1 MRAAFTERSQWIQIA
16 LVGLVGVIG
25 AVFFAG
31 RLLSDFDWNPTTT
44 VKFGQDAPEQVE
56 YARDLLGEVVVAD
69 DAGHD
74 GKFFFSQAMDPF
86 YFHPEAHAVHLDR
99 PSYRAQ
105 RMLYPTLAGLGGL
118 LGPSATVWG
127 LLVVNVIGLGVGTLI
142 TARLAVAMGLT
153 PWLGLAFTLNPGLI
167 AALYIDGADIVAVAG
182 LVAAVLF
189 AVHNRPAATAVA
201 LSLSCLSR
209 ETMILAVIGLILYW
223 YKERSRV
230 PAVLF
235 APFIAVA
242 TWWAYVHVRLGE
254 GLGQDTQAIG
264 LPLQGFIEA
273 AQRWLSTP
281 GSLPDALIGVVLLF
295 ASITIAVRAI
305 RRPSA
310 LGLSVAGFAVLAL
323 ILSEPVWARYFDSA
337 RALAPVLTA
346 YVLLIPIEQRTD
358 SNRVPVDA

>member
-1 MRAAFTERSQWIQIA
+1 MRTSASDRSQWVQVA
-16 LVGLVGVIG
+16 LVGLVGLIG

-31 RLLSDFDWNPTTT
+31 RLLGEFDWNPTTT
-44 VKFGQDAPEQVE
+44 VKFGEELPGQVE
-56 YARDLLGEVVVAD
+56 YAQDLLGDVVVAD

-86 YFHPEAHAVHLDR
+86 YLHPEVHAVHLDR
-99 PSYRAQ
+99 PAYRAQ

-118 LGPSATVWG
+118 LGPGATVWG
-127 LLVVNVIGLGVGTLI
+127 LLMLNIIGLGAGTLI
-142 TARLAVAMGLT
+142 TARLAVALGLS
-153 PWLGLAFTLNPGLI
+153 PWFGLAFTLNPGLI
-167 AALYIDGADIVAVAG
+167 AALYIDGADIVAVAAMM
-182 LVAAVLF
+182 AAVLF
-189 AVHNRPAATAVA
+189 AVRDRPVATAVA

-209 ETMILAVIGLILYW
+209 ETMILAVIGLIVYW

-230 PAVLF
+230 PIVLF
-235 APFIAVA
+235 VPFVAVA
-242 TWWAYVHVRLGE
+242 AWWSYVHVRLGE
-254 GLGQDTQAIG
+254 SLGQDTQAVG

-281 GSLPDALIGVVLLF
+281 GSLPDALIGLVLLF

-310 LGLSVAGFAVLAL
+310 LGLAVAGFALLAL

-346 YVLLIPIEQRTD
+346 YVLLIPTGQRTE
-358 SNRVPVDA
+358 SSRVLVDV